1 MRYRPLMTLA
11 LWPYRALIDDA
22 AIFPPGEASLTDAV
36 EHHRRYQ
43 TAETAACVGPFVVGA
58 DSVEKLAA
66 LVNRRQFPQGLRVS
80 VVVAQPGVSDALH
93 SLAQLPD
100 LVLAGLEVKL
110 PADATAADIP
120 ELADLQRSLEETA
133 VFVELGRAPDS
144 PPASWQ
150 DTVAAIGRSGLRL
163 KLRTGGMSADMF
175 PSERELALAIS
186 AAVLHGTA
194 FKCTAGLHNAVR
206 HRDAATGFEHHG
218 FLNVLL
224 ATLDALSG
232 VDPSRVQARLAERR
246 GATLA
251 ADLRATP
258 PAQLLDARSMFLSF
272 GSCSIEE
279 PLADLEALGVLRLGA
294 LETA

>member
-1 MRYRPLMTLA
+1 MTLA
-11 LWPYRALIDDA
+11 HWPYRALIDDA

-36 EHHRRYQ
+36 EQHRRYQ
-43 TAETAACVGPFVVGA
+43 SAEIAACVGPFVVGA
-58 DSVEKLAA
+58 DSVVKLAA
-66 LVNRRQFPQGLRVS
+66 LVDPRQFPQGLRVS
-80 VVVAQPGVSDALH
+80 VVVAQRGVSDALH
-93 SLAQLPD
+93 SIAQLPD
-100 LVLAGLEVKL
+100 LVLAGLEVRL
-110 PADATAADIP
+110 PVDATAADATAADVR
-120 ELADLQRSLEETA
+120 EVADLQRSIEGTV
-133 VFVELGRAPDS
+133 VFVELGRVADS
-144 PPASWQ
+144 PSASWQ
-150 DTVAAIGRSGLRL
+150 DAVATIGRSGLRL

-186 AAVLHGTA
+186 TAVLHGTA

-206 HRDAATGFEHHG
+206 HRDPATGFEHHG
-218 FLNVLL
+218 FLNVML

-232 VDPSRVQARLAERR
+232 ADPSRVQARLAERR

-251 ADLRATP
+251 VDLRATA
-258 PAQLLDARSMFLSF
+258 PARLVEARSMFLSF